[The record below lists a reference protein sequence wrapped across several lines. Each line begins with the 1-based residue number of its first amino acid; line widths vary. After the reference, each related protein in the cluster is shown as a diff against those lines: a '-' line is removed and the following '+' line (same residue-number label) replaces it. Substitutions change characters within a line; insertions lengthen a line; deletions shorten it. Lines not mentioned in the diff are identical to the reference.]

1 MNDGKWGEIA
11 YEQKHQLLLLEFL
24 FLILA
29 VTFKKLKAGTIQN
42 MEANMKKGLVRALI
56 SCALLLV
63 CCCLLV
69 QGSLSQQ
76 PEKTLLLKAMEE
88 ELSRSMK
95 GLGEK
100 GNPPPYFISYDI
112 TETKNV
118 MITAS
123 YGSLRRSSKEHRRL
137 LDVEVR
143 VGDYK
148 LDNTH
153 RLRGVYDFS
162 FPFPVPISLEDD
174 MDAIKSALWLETDK
188 KYKAAMERLIQVR
201 AQKTVKVKEEDE
213 SADFSRESPEKFIG
227 ALSDISIDKKS
238 WEKKLKEYSTLFNE
252 FPEIYESS
260 VSVSANA
267 TNKYLVNSEGTIIQH
282 SSTHW
287 RLGIYAGT
295 RAEDGM
301 DLYKYESFESHSL
314 AKTPDE
320 EEVRQKIKLLTKELL
335 ALRASP
341 VVEPFTGPAILSGR
355 AAGVFFHE
363 IFGHRIEGHRQKDEE
378 EGQTFTKKIN
388 QPVLPDFISVY
399 DDPLQ
404 KSFGDKDLSGHYLY
418 DDEGVK
424 AQRITVVE
432 NGILKNF
439 LMSRSPIAGFEKS
452 GGHGRKEAG
461 YRAVGR
467 QGNLIV
473 EASKAVSEKELRE
486 LLIEECKK
494 QGKEFGL
501 IFEDISGGFTFTG
514 RGIPQAYAVIPII
527 VYRVFAD
534 GRSDEMVRG
543 VDLIGT
549 PLVSLSKILA
559 CGNKPEVFNG
569 ICGAESGGVPVS
581 AVAPSILTGEIEI
594 QKRRKSPDRPPLLP
608 PPKRRNQ

>member
-1 MNDGKWGEIA
+1 M
-11 YEQKHQLLLLEFL
+11 
-24 FLILA
+24 
-29 VTFKKLKAGTIQN
+29 
-42 MEANMKKGLVRALI
+42 KGLVRALI
-56 SCALLLV
+56 SCAFLLV
-63 CCCLLV
+63 CCCLWM
-69 QGSLSQQ
+69 QGGLSQQ
-76 PEKTLLLKAMEE
+76 PEKSLLLKAMEE

-95 GLGEK
+95 GLGEN
-100 GNPPPYFISYDI
+100 GNQPPYFISYDI
-112 TETKNV
+112 TETKNI
-118 MITAS
+118 MIIAS
-123 YGSLRRSSKEHRRL
+123 YGALRHSSAEHSRL

-153 RLRGVYDFS
+153 RLRGTYDFR
-162 FPFPVPISLEDD
+162 FPLPVSISLEDD
-174 MDAIKSALWLETDK
+174 LDAIKSALWLETDK
-188 KYKAAMERLIQVR
+188 EYKAAMERLIQVKV
-201 AQKTVKVKEEDE
+201 QKTVKVKEEDE
-213 SADFSRESPEKFIG
+213 SADFSRESPEK
-227 ALSDISIDKKS
+227 SISPIFQIMVDKAK
-238 WEKKLKEYSTLFNE
+238 WEKKLKKYSALFND

-260 VSVSANA
+260 VSLSANA
-267 TNKYLVNSEGTIIQH
+267 TNKYLVNSEGTVIQH
-282 SSTHW
+282 GLTHW
-287 RLGIYAGT
+287 RLGVYART
-295 RAEDGM
+295 KAEDGM
-301 DLYKYESFESHSL
+301 DLYKYESFDAHSME
-314 AKTPDE
+314 KMPDE
-320 EEVRQKIKLLTKELL
+320 EEVRQKIKLLTKGLL

-341 VVEPFTGPAILSGR
+341 VAEPFTGPAILSGR

-424 AQRITVVE
+424 AQRVTVVE
-432 NGILKNF
+432 KGILKNF
-439 LMSRSPIAGFEKS
+439 LMSRSPIAGFDKS
-452 GGHGRKEAG
+452 SGHGRKQAG

-473 EASKAVSEKELRE
+473 EASKTVSEKKLRE

-494 QGKEFGL
+494 QDKEFGL

-527 VYRVFAD
+527 VYRVFTD
-534 GRSDEMVRG
+534 GRPDEMVRG

-549 PLVSLSKILA
+549 PLVSFSKILA
-559 CGNKPEVFNG
+559 CGDKPEVFNG

-581 AVAPSILTGEIEI
+581 GVAPSILTGEIEI
-594 QKRRKSPDRPPLLP
+594 QKRRKSADRPPLLP
-608 PPKRRNQ
+608 PPKRRKQ

>member
-1 MNDGKWGEIA
+1 
-11 YEQKHQLLLLEFL
+11 
-24 FLILA
+24 
-29 VTFKKLKAGTIQN
+29 
-42 MEANMKKGLVRALI
+42 MKELVRALI

-63 CCCLLV
+63 CCCLWM
-69 QGSLSQQ
+69 QSGLSQQ
-76 PEKTLLLKAMEE
+76 PKNSLLLKAMEE

-112 TETKNV
+112 TETKNI
-118 MITAS
+118 MIIAS
-123 YGSLRRSSKEHRRL
+123 YGALRRSSTEHSRL

-153 RLRGVYDFS
+153 RLRGMYDFRY
-162 FPFPVPISLEDD
+162 PIPVSISLEDD
-174 MDAIKSALWLETDK
+174 LDALKSALWLETDK
-188 KYKAAMERLIQVR
+188 KYKAAMERLIQVKV
-201 AQKTVKVKEEDE
+201 QKTVKVKEEDE
-213 SADFSRESPEKFIG
+213 SADFSRESPEKFISS
-227 ALSDISIDKKS
+227 LSKIIVDKAK
-238 WEKKLKEYSTLFNE
+238 WEKKLKEYSMLFND

-260 VSVSANA
+260 VSLSANT
-267 TNKYLVNSEGTIIQH
+267 TNKYFVNSEGTVIQH
-282 SSTHW
+282 GLTHW
-287 RLGIYAGT
+287 RLGVYART
-295 RAEDGM
+295 KAEDGM
-301 DLYKYESFESHSL
+301 DLYKHESFNARSMG
-314 AKTPDE
+314 KMPDE
-320 EEVRQKIKLLTKELL
+320 EEVRQKVKLLTKELL
-335 ALRASP
+335 ALRASS
-341 VVEPFTGPAILSGR
+341 VAEPFTGPAILSGR

-388 QPVLPDFISVY
+388 QPVLPDFMSIY

-424 AQRITVVE
+424 AQRVTVVK

-439 LMSRSPIAGFEKS
+439 LMSRSPIAGFDKS
-452 GGHGRKEAG
+452 SGHGRKQAG
-461 YRAVGR
+461 YIAVGR

-473 EASKAVSEKELRE
+473 EASKAVSEKKLRE

-494 QGKEFGL
+494 QDKEFGL

-514 RGIPQAYAVIPII
+514 RGSPQAYAVVPII
-527 VYRVFAD
+527 VYRVFTD
-534 GRSDEMVRG
+534 GRPDEMVRG

-549 PLVSLSKILA
+549 PLVSFSKILA
-559 CGNKPEVFNG
+559 CGDKPEVFNG
-569 ICGAESGGVPVS
+569 ICGAESGRLPVS

-594 QKRRKSPDRPPLLP
+594 QKRRKSSDRPPLLP
-608 PPKRRNQ
+608 PPKRRKQ

>member
-1 MNDGKWGEIA
+1 M
-11 YEQKHQLLLLEFL
+11 
-24 FLILA
+24 
-29 VTFKKLKAGTIQN
+29 
-42 MEANMKKGLVRALI
+42 KGLVRALI
-56 SCALLLV
+56 SCALMLV
-63 CCCLLV
+63 CCCLWM

-76 PEKTLLLKAMEE
+76 PKNNLLLKAMEE

-95 GLGEK
+95 GLGKK

-112 TETKNV
+112 TETKNI
-118 MITAS
+118 MIIAS
-123 YGSLRRSSKEHRRL
+123 YGALRRSSTEHSRL

-153 RLRGVYDFS
+153 RLRGMYDFR
-162 FPFPVPISLEDD
+162 FPIPVSISLEDD
-174 MDAIKSALWLETDK
+174 LDALKSALWLETDK
-188 KYKAAMERLIQVR
+188 KYKAAMGRLIQVK

-213 SADFSRESPEKFIG
+213 SADFSRESPEKFI
-227 ALSDISIDKKS
+227 SPISQIMVDKAK
-238 WEKKLKEYSTLFNE
+238 WEKKLKKYSTLFND

-260 VSVSANA
+260 VSLSANA
-267 TNKYLVNSEGTIIQH
+267 TNKYLVNSEGTVIQH
-282 SSTHW
+282 GLTHW
-287 RLGIYAGT
+287 RLGVYART
-295 RAEDGM
+295 KAEDGM
-301 DLYKYESFESHSL
+301 DLYKYESFDAHSME
-314 AKTPDE
+314 KMPDE

-341 VVEPFTGPAILSGR
+341 VAEPFTGPAILSGR

-424 AQRITVVE
+424 AQRVTVVE

-439 LMSRSPIAGFEKS
+439 LMSRSPIAGFDKS
-452 GGHGRKEAG
+452 SGHGRKQAG

-473 EASKAVSEKELRE
+473 EASKTVSEKKLRE

-494 QGKEFGL
+494 QDKEFGL

-527 VYRVFAD
+527 VYRVFTD
-534 GRSDEMVRG
+534 GRPDEMVRG

-549 PLVSLSKILA
+549 PLVSFSKILA
-559 CGNKPEVFNG
+559 CGDKPEVFNG

-608 PPKRRNQ
+608 PPKRRKQ

>member
-1 MNDGKWGEIA
+1 
-11 YEQKHQLLLLEFL
+11 
-24 FLILA
+24 
-29 VTFKKLKAGTIQN
+29 
-42 MEANMKKGLVRALI
+42 MKKGLVRASI
-56 SCALLLV
+56 RCALLLV
-63 CCCLLV
+63 CCSLV
-69 QGSLSQQ
+69 LQSGPSQQ
-76 PEKTLLLKAMEE
+76 PEKSLLLKAMEE

-95 GLGEK
+95 GLSEK

-112 TETKNV
+112 TETKSL
-118 MITAS
+118 MIIAS
-123 YGSLRRSSKEHRRL
+123 YGALRSSSKEHSRL

-143 VGDYK
+143 VGDYT

-153 RLRGVYDFS
+153 RLRGVYDFR
-162 FPFPVPISLEDD
+162 FPIPISISLEDD
-174 MDAIKSALWLETDK
+174 LDAIKSAIWLETDK
-188 KYKAAMERLIQVR
+188 KYKAAMERLIQVK
-201 AQKTVKVKEEDE
+201 AQKTVKVKDEDE

-227 ALSDISIDKKS
+227 PVYQVNVDKVK
-238 WEKKLKEYSTLFNE
+238 WEKKLKEYSMLFND
-252 FPEIYESS
+252 FPDIYESS
-260 VSVSANA
+260 ISLSAKA
-267 TNKYLVNSEGTIIQH
+267 TNKYLVNSEGTLTQH
-282 SSTHW
+282 GLTHW
-287 RLGIYAGT
+287 RLGVYART
-295 RAEDGM
+295 KAEDGM
-301 DLYKYESFESHSL
+301 DLYKYESFDAHSL
-314 AKTPDE
+314 EKMPDE

-439 LMSRSPIAGFEKS
+439 LMSRSPIAGFDKS
-452 GGHGRKEAG
+452 GGHGRKAAG

-473 EASKAVSEKELRE
+473 EASETVSTKKLRE

-494 QGKEFGL
+494 QDKEFGL
-501 IFEDISGGFTFTG
+501 IFKDISGGFTFTG

-527 VYRVFAD
+527 VYRVFTD
-534 GRSDEMVRG
+534 GRPDEMVRG

-549 PLVSLSKILA
+549 PLVSFSKILA
-559 CGNKPEVFNG
+559 CGDKPEVFNG

-608 PPKRRNQ
+608 PPKRRKK